1 MGDGMAAQILDYTLN
16 DGVAVLTMDDGRAN
30 ALGHDM
36 INAIKAG
43 LDRAAGEAKA
53 IALFGREKRFCAG
66 FDLEVM
72 ASGPEHVA
80 PLVSAGAN
88 LLMDI
93 YEHKLPVVIGC
104 TGHALAAGG
113 LLLLA
118 ADLRIGAEGEFKIGL
133 PEVAIGM
140 TMPVFGLELARD
152 RLAANHLTAAVTQAR
167 IYNPHEAAQIGY
179 LDQTAPL
186 ESLRETTITRAREL
200 GALSQPAF
208 ANTKRKERE
217 ATIAHIR
224 ATLQSD
230 SKTFDGAK
238 S

>member
-1 MGDGMAAQILDYTLN
+1 MAAPILDYTLN

-36 INAIKAG
+36 IGALKAA
-43 LDRAAGEAKA
+43 LVRAEGEATA
-53 IALFGREKRFCAG
+53 VLLLGREKRFCAG

-72 ASGPEHVA
+72 AAGPEHVG
-80 PLVSAGAN
+80 PLVTSGAE

-93 YEHKLPVVIGC
+93 YTHALPVVIGC

-118 ADLRIGAEGEFKIGL
+118 ADVRIGAEGEFKIGL

-167 IYNPHEAAQIGY
+167 IYNPIEAAKIGY
-179 LDQTAPL
+179 LDQTAPAAAL
-186 ESLRETTITRAREL
+186 AETALARAREL
-200 GALSQPAF
+200 AALPQPAF
-208 ANTKRKERE
+208 RNTKRKERA
-217 ATIAHIR
+217 ATVTLIR
-224 ATLQSD
+224 ETLASD
-230 SKTFDGAK
+230 SRTFDGAAR
-238 S
+238 

>member
-1 MGDGMAAQILDYTLN
+1 MAAQILDYTLN
-16 DGVAVLTMDDGRAN
+16 DGIAVLTMDDGRAN
-30 ALGHDM
+30 ALGHTM
-36 INAIKAG
+36 IDALKAA
-43 LDRAAGEAKA
+43 LIRAEGEAKA
-53 IALFGREKRFCAG
+53 VLLLGREKRFCAG

-72 ASGPEHVA
+72 AAGPEHVA
-80 PLVSAGAN
+80 PLVTSGAE

-93 YEHKLPVVIGC
+93 YTHALPIVIGC

-118 ADLRIGAEGEFKIGL
+118 ADVRIGVEGDFKIGL

-167 IYNPHEAAQIGY
+167 IYNPVEAAKIGY
-179 LDQTAPL
+179 LDQTAPVATL
-186 ESLRETTITRAREL
+186 METALGRAREL

-208 ANTKRKERE
+208 RNTKRKERE
-217 ATIAHIR
+217 ATVALIR
-224 ATLQSD
+224 STLKND
-230 SKTFDGAK
+230 SKTFDGAAH
-238 S
+238 

>member
-1 MGDGMAAQILDYTLN
+1 MAASILNYTLN

-36 INAIKAG
+36 IGALKAA
-43 LDRAAGEAKA
+43 LTRAEGEAKA
-53 IALFGREKRFCAG
+53 VLLLGREKRFCAG

-72 ASGPEHVA
+72 AAGPEHVA
-80 PLVSAGAN
+80 PLVTAGAE

-93 YEHKLPVVIGC
+93 YTHALPIVIGC

-118 ADLRIGAEGEFKIGL
+118 ADTRVGVEGDFKIGL

-152 RLAANHLTAAVTQAR
+152 RILPNHLTAAVTQAR
-167 IYNPHEAAQIGY
+167 IYNPVEAAKVGY
-179 LDQTAPL
+179 LDQTAPAEAL
-186 ESLRETTITRAREL
+186 FETALARAREL
-200 GALSQPAF
+200 GALPQPAF
-208 ANTKRKERE
+208 RNTKRKERE
-217 ATIAHIR
+217 STVALIR
-224 ATLQSD
+224 ATLKSD
-230 SKTFDGAK
+230 SRTFDGAAR
-238 S
+238 